1 MDLNKAR
8 SSWGYRVWWRD
19 LIMAREMYLHA
30 TLIVA
35 AVWLIVF
42 VLLSCYFIDDI
53 DFDLVKGY
61 LKSRAAGSSNLIVQ
75 VTIDGHP
82 LQLEAKD
89 MAAVLMRNIRPRL
102 WKLKMPAGLSCIS
115 FLLWPI
121 IAGYFKRQAAQL
133 TATKYLQGSRFTTAK
148 EVNKSVALAGGGSIP
163 IGMDVKL
170 AKNIETQHLI
180 GFGRTG
186 SGKTTL
192 VLQIIE
198 AQRKRNAKAVI
209 LDSIKGDYVSRF
221 YDPSRDL
228 IFNPLDERHVGWS
241 IMRELRTYMDVDAI
255 AQSLIPQSHNE
266 DAFWHN
272 AARAV
277 FSGCLHNLNLAGEK
291 RNKAIWDFLQQDGAQ
306 VTESLKK
313 TKQPGW
319 KYIEDASSKQA
330 GSVFATLQQFIHPFE
345 YMQQSDGEFTIDT
358 WLNDPKG
365 GFIFVTSY
373 ADIQDTLRSVL
384 SLFIDLVGRRLLS
397 MPDDQDRRVFFDIDE
412 LGSLQR
418 LPSLIPLLTLS
429 RSKGGACVLFNQE
442 VSSLDRIYTK
452 DHRATIVNNCG
463 SKIIMNVKDPLTA
476 EFCSQAIG
484 QTEVEEI
491 EVTNTVGPSEVRE
504 AISFSRRRQIKPL
517 VMPSAIMNELRPYY
531 FYLMLANEQVLKTQ
545 TKIMDHLP
553 KIAPEFSMRPELR
566 LDYIAQEH
574 ARLAAEATAKQS
586 EAEKERMEIEK
597 QGEMKF
603 SSTEAQKKGEGM
615 ELKEMDY

>member
-1 MDLNKAR
+1 M
-8 SSWGYRVWWRD
+8 
-19 LIMAREMYLHA
+19 MAFEMHVHA
-30 TLIVA
+30 ALIVA

-42 VLLSCYFIDDI
+42 VLLSRHFMTDI
-53 DFDLVKGY
+53 DVDLMRGY
-61 LKSRAAGSSNLIVQ
+61 LQARLWGPSNVIVH
-75 VTIDGHP
+75 VTIGGVHF
-82 LQLEAKD
+82 EATAKE
-89 MAAVLMRNIRPRL
+89 MTLLLMRNIEPL
-102 WKLKMPAGLSCIS
+102 LGKIKSAAGLSC
-115 FLLWPI
+115 FALFLWPI
-121 IAGYFKRQAAQL
+121 ITGYFKRQGAKL
-133 TATKYLQGSRFTTAK
+133 TAPKYLQGSRFATVR
-148 EVNKSVALAGGGSIP
+148 EVKKSVRRAGGGNIA
-163 IGMDVKL
+163 IGTDVKM

-180 GFGRTG
+180 GFGRSG
-186 SGKTTL
+186 SGKTTIM
-192 VLQIIE
+192 LQIIE
-198 AQRKRNAKAVI
+198 AQQKRDAKAVI
-209 LDSIKGDYVSRF
+209 LDSIKGDYMSRF

-277 FSGCLHNLNLAGEK
+277 FSGCLHNLNLEGEK

-306 VTESLKK
+306 VTASLKK

-330 GSVFATLQQFIHPFE
+330 GSVFATLQQFVHPFE
-345 YMQQSDGEFTIDT
+345 YMQQSDGDFTIDS

-397 MPDDQDRRVFFDIDE
+397 MPDDKERRVFFDIDE

-484 QTEVEEI
+484 QAEVEEI
-491 EVTNTVGPSEVRE
+491 QVTNTVGPSEVRE
-504 AISFSRRRQIKPL
+504 AISFSRSRQIKSL
-517 VMPSAIMNELRPYY
+517 VMPSAIMYELRPYD
-531 FYLMLANEQVLKTQ
+531 FYLMLANQQVLKTQ
-545 TKIMDHLP
+545 TKKMDHLP
-553 KIAPEFSMRPELR
+553 KIAPEFLMRPELR
-566 LDYIAQEH
+566 LDYIAHEH
-574 ARLAAEATAKQS
+574 ARLAAEAAAKQNEAAQERS
-586 EAEKERMEIEK
+586 EIRNSEIGPRDKKVQEKR
-597 QGEMKF
+597 
-603 SSTEAQKKGEGM
+603 EGM
-615 ELKEMDY
+615 EIKELDF